1 MTTERVLAY
10 AVVDTSVLSY
20 FTAQSPH
27 GRRYRELLGER
38 RIALTYFTQTELGG
52 RDWGERR
59 RARLEALYR
68 ECVRLPHG
76 PATSTWYNRA
86 NVQRRVLRLRQQV
99 GDNDLWIIAHAA
111 EYGAPYMSHDGNACA
126 VARAL
131 GVEVLTALG
140 DA

>member
-1 MTTERVLAY
+1 M
-10 AVVDTSVLSY
+10 
-20 FTAQSPH
+20 
-27 GRRYRELLGER
+27 
-38 RIALTYFTQTELGG
+38 TYFAQTELDG
-52 RDWGERR
+52 RNWGERR

-76 PATSTWYNRA
+76 TATSTWYNRA
-86 NVQRRVLRLRQQV
+86 NVQRRELRLQPV

-111 EYGAPYMSHDGNACA
+111 EYGVPYMSHDGNACA